1 METSDGN
8 LLKYGAFNGE
18 SCLVELIVDCEKV
31 ILTWYRVSDGVV
43 LGSRTRKS

>member
-8 LLKYGAFNGE
+8 WLNYGAFNGE
-18 SCLVELIVDCEKV
+18 PCMVELIVDWEQV

-43 LGSRTRKS
+43 LGSRARLA